1 MLSAERAASGAAV
14 VLATHDLAFAALVAD
29 RVTMLFDGE
38 AVCTEPAAAFFA
50 DNLFYRPVEDAFARR
65 WLDGGDGQGRH
76 EPWLPLGTA
85 WSARSPRARCRFLP
99 S

>member
-1 MLSAERAASGAAV
+1 MLSANGRAAGAAV

-38 AVCTEPAAAFFA
+38 AVCTEPAAEFFA

-65 WLDGGDGQGRH
+65 WLDGGDGQG
-76 EPWLPLGTA
+76 A
-85 WSARSPRARCRFLP
+85 S
-99 S
+99 